1 MFSKLRFKFIVSTL
15 AISIIFVSCLSDDDL
30 EDSLEVYTDAYVIK
44 KKIGNQ
50 PGYAPIF
57 FAYANQLL
65 RAVSVTEMGGSG
77 QRFNLTQDPTSI
89 TTMSRRPQASDF
101 KAYPPAAS
109 DYQFQIT
116 AESGVN
122 VEKHDFLDYDDIPIP
137 EITKA
142 EFSENNK
149 MLEILWSDVSNADGF
164 LVKIVDSEGYEISTS
179 NGLDSG
185 TNSYTINIVLE
196 DWYTAPE
203 SGQSYSIQVH
213 AFAYEAEYDTGYEV
227 YNIQEVS
234 IAEES
239 LEWP

>member
-1 MFSKLRFKFIVSTL
+1 
-15 AISIIFVSCLSDDDL
+15 
-30 EDSLEVYTDAYVIK
+30 
-44 KKIGNQ
+44 
-50 PGYAPIF
+50 
-57 FAYANQLL
+57 
-65 RAVSVTEMGGSG
+65 
-77 QRFNLTQDPTSI
+77 
-89 TTMSRRPQASDF
+89 
-101 KAYPPAAS
+101 
-109 DYQFQIT
+109 
-116 AESGVN
+116 
-122 VEKHDFLDYDDIPIP
+122 DFLDYDDIPIP